1 MSTKSHPKCPQK
13 VTQKCPRK
21 VNQKEDFS
29 WTLLSTRCHQKC
41 PRDVTHFVHEK
52 SPIMSTRCLPPIL
65 LPLYSGR
72 ATDHRLRDTN
82 LERALKEEKYV
93 RQSKRQKNSYWV
105 KLGTAHLYILAA
117 PRWCALLVRRCCC
130 CEEAK
135 MRIDRKKWKN
145 GPFGS
150 KNRISIEAKVWSHAC
165 CIIIII
171 FWTAY

>member
-1 MSTKSHPKCPQK
+1 MSPKKCPQK

-93 RQSKRQKNSYWV
+93 RQSKRQKNSYWA